1 MTTDSIT
8 AAQAACDRACDAAAR
23 AQAVFEAL
31 DDAIVAGGYG
41 RTVGAELVRLR
52 DYIEAEANAAYTYAE
67 LAQDAVIHLRGYAHR
82 RDASS
87 PAPGLEAAAGET
99 IALLAARAE
108 RYATAADERVRDAV
122 ARSPYREIVADM
134 IAAYADVYAG

>member
-1 MTTDSIT
+1 VTTDSIT

-41 RTVGAELVRLR
+41 RAVGAELVRLR
-52 DYIEAEANAAYTYAE
+52 DYIEAEANSAYTYAE

-82 RDASS
+82 RALEA
-87 PAPGLEAAAGET
+87 APGLEAAAGDT

-108 RYATAADERVRDAV
+108 WYATKAHERVRDAV
-122 ARSPYREIVADM
+122 ARSPYREIVA
-134 IAAYADVYAG
+134 AYAE